1 MGNLTE
7 LLQSWG
13 VLGLIVA
20 AFTESFCSPILP
32 DLLLIPLALATPGKA
47 IYYGLLTT
55 VVSVLGGII
64 GYYIGCKIG
73 LPAAQKLIPAKYTD
87 KICNYAKD
95 NAVWAVF
102 LAAMSPIP
110 YKFVSITAGAL
121 GVRMEIFLI
130 ASLFGRAKRFLL
142 EGLII
147 YYFGPRAISILNSLS
162 DNLVAISLGIVVM
175 AILIIV
181 AMKKYKK
188 ADAVLECKN

>member
-1 MGNLTE
+1 METLTE

-32 DLLLIPLALATPGKA
+32 DLILIPLALATPQKA

-64 GYYIGCKIG
+64 GYWLGQKIG

-87 KICNYAKD
+87 MVSSYAKD
-95 NAVWAVF
+95 NAAWAVF

-121 GVRMEIFLI
+121 GIKMSLFLA
-130 ASLFGRAKRFLL
+130 ASFFGRAKRFLL
-142 EGLII
+142 EGIII
-147 YYFGPRAISILNSLS
+147 YYFGPSAMSILAKFS
-162 DNLVAISLGIVVM
+162 DNLIVVS
-175 AILIIV
+175 IIIV
-181 AMKKYKK
+181 VVSVLLVVGYKKYKK
-188 ADAVLECKN
+188 NTAVLECKN